1 MSAIH
6 ELKKILYGV
15 APAISEHA
23 IIYTGDPRP
32 VEVVMLEVFEEVEA
46 ELAALKAERDVL
58 RTAVEMTNTQT
69 LLKEISVTK
78 RTQPAV
84 AKTMAMIILRG
95 EMNTVDWKQINNA
108 VRTRWS
114 VSARERVLTMAWK
127 IVEKSQA
134 ELRTA

>member
-58 RTAVEMTNTQT
+58 RQ
-69 LLKEISVTK
+69 
-78 RTQPAV
+78 V
-84 AKTMAMIILRG
+84 AILA
-95 EMNTVDWKQINNA
+95 INA
-108 VRTRWS
+108 VIEAGVQELKPQLAKLDHYLANELPEDMWEELDNAAK
-114 VSARERVLTMAWK
+114 SALA
-127 IVEKSQA
+127 A
-134 ELRTA
+134 EAK